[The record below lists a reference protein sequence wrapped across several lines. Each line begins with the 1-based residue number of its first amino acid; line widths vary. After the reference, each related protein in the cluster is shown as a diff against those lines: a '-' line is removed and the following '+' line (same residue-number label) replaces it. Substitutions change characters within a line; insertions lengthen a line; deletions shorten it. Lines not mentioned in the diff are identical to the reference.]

1 MFLAALVDSMRDKIP
16 MMSDYV
22 NDILTVTP
30 QMIALGGRVAAA
42 EMMRVDLVVSSI
54 VNVGREGGWEVD
66 ELSMEYNDYIDSALD
81 RAAQVWEELAG
92 RNCFLDDRLLET
104 AWRGIVG
111 AVYEGLLEGFGK
123 VQTCSTEG
131 RALMS
136 MDLQYFSESVASNNL
151 VDRYANL
158 KRDCAPTGLNAQ
170 RKDEE
175 SSHKRNVDFHND
187 GQLEDASQSN
197 YGPLGYTPYEDEFIL
212 REPPSVSPPKGK
224 HWVDAYIKAWYY
236 GHEDLVKWI
245 SQNKSN
251 YRLTQC
257 VTLVMSG
264 AGRNVKKRD
273 LRNAILAVEALFRE

>member
-1 MFLAALVDSMRDKIP
+1 
-16 MMSDYV
+16 
-22 NDILTVTP
+22 
-30 QMIALGGRVAAA
+30 
-42 EMMRVDLVVSSI
+42 
-54 VNVGREGGWEVD
+54 
-66 ELSMEYNDYIDSALD
+66 
-81 RAAQVWEELAG
+81 
-92 RNCFLDDRLLET
+92 
-104 AWRGIVG
+104 
-111 AVYEGLLEGFGK
+111 
-123 VQTCSTEG
+123 
-131 RALMS
+131 MS